1 MDGLEA
7 LELLKDKEI
16 IYKGYFDNES
26 DQWFISYNKDNRS
39 FTFGSEWNEAL
50 KNKSNEQ
57 ILNFIFY
64 SILFDYWNKK

>member
-16 IYKGYFDNES
+16 IYKGYFASES
-26 DQWFISYNKDNRS
+26 DQWRISYNKDSKS